1 MLLNPDT
8 RPFKFSCVILIFQ
21 ACTWF
26 ICAIYRLLRAAHSPE
41 YTHEH
46 SVKFVLVF
54 GVLGLWYLINIIL
67 IVRTREALRDT
78 TWVIQLLGLPPAF
91 LSFAAI
97 ISVSFATMSYADN
110 DEVTFQSLFEVASG
124 LTLVSIASYCYTY
137 INNGLQKSTSTSRI
151 LPLLFILLGLP
162 LIVLFTFITNREKDA
177 LKVLEFSEKN
187 NKMKKKCSVFGI
199 SVTQH
204 LR

>member
-137 INNGLQKSTSTSRI
+137 INNGLQFLWMKRWLVVNGI
-151 LPLLFILLGLP
+151 CLAIYALFIHLLNLEIDKYFSYSS
-162 LIVLFTFITNREKDA
+162 LAFYIVGFATHRTVHIHHE
-177 LKVLEFSEKN
+177 
-187 NKMKKKCSVFGI
+187 
-199 SVTQH
+199 
-204 LR
+204 